1 MWVVYSSPSDYPG
14 QFVARRWEAQE
25 VLARYEE
32 LLDVRLSK
40 TAAVPIQ
47 LITGAESWGAQA
59 SFSF

>member
-1 MWVVYSSPSDYPG
+1 MPSGKNAALSMWVVYSSPSDYPG
-14 QFVARRWEAQE
+14 QFVA
-25 VLARYEE
+25 
-32 LLDVRLSK
+32 SK